1 VLAELAELRTAGSD
15 VYLDANG
22 LGEAIEELTLKGSN
36 EFIHKPLGNQ
46 NMKQWGSAAGSL
58 QQAQHHLLFG
68 DMNEAKMGSGTL
80 LTKDMRNRRRC
91 ENQRKHNSLVDAAR
105 DAPEIRDPKKIRKMA
120 EFFGGGH
127 SVKEQT
133 AGMRTAAMYFFQMQT
148 MSRGEAPRNQRKCH
162 RLNYTVDPGP
172 DANGSLQPMPLLAY
186 TKDIGKTASGETKSV
201 TAVARHR
208 DVR

>member
-1 VLAELAELRTAGSD
+1 MNL
-15 VYLDANG
+15 
-22 LGEAIEELTLKGSN
+22 
-36 EFIHKPLGNQ
+36 FISHWGIRY
-46 NMKQWGSAAGSL
+46 MKQWGSATGYS
-58 QQAQHHLLFG
+58 QQVQHHLLFG

-80 LTKDMRNRRRC
+80 LTKDMRDRRRC
-91 ENQRKHNSLVDAAR
+91 ENKRKHNSLVDAAR
-105 DAPEIRDPKKIRKMA
+105 DAPEIRDPKKIRMMA
-120 EFFGGGH
+120 EYFGGGH
-127 SVKEQT
+127 SVKVQT
-133 AGMRTAAMYFFQMQT
+133 AGMRTAAMFFFQMQT

-172 DANGSLQPMPLLAY
+172 DANGSLQLLAY